1 MQAGDKWCEHA
12 AEAWAHSTYPHVP
25 ELLSKQG
32 GVRIASQEMQLTWG
46 LPWRCPGLSLL
57 MMGTAPRA
65 QSETGWIW
73 SWPVYIWTPISP
85 ALFSC
90 IWCSL
95 LVSPAKVLENVGFS
109 CLFVCLFLPQPLLSW
124 IKAYIMWGK
133 KLIILTFRMPSATFS
148 LVRWENC
155 KMLVCWQHSC
165 SLYSSKGC
173 WGRSFSVRINLTE
186 QCAALSECSAE
197 GRAVSLL
204 VILRAGQAAYQ
215 NLSYVASYFVL

>member
-57 MMGTAPRA
+57 MMGTTPRA

-109 CLFVCLFLPQPLLSW
+109 CLFWFFFATTPPFLN
-124 IKAYIMWGK
+124 K
-133 KLIILTFRMPSATFS
+133 
-148 LVRWENC
+148 
-155 KMLVCWQHSC
+155 
-165 SLYSSKGC
+165 SLYYVGEKAN
-173 WGRSFSVRINLTE
+173 NLD
-186 QCAALSECSAE
+186 
-197 GRAVSLL
+197 
-204 VILRAGQAAYQ
+204 IQ
-215 NLSYVASYFVL
+215 NAFCYF

>member
-1 MQAGDKWCEHA
+1 
-12 AEAWAHSTYPHVP
+12 
-25 ELLSKQG
+25 
-32 GVRIASQEMQLTWG
+32 
-46 LPWRCPGLSLL
+46 
-57 MMGTAPRA
+57 
-65 QSETGWIW
+65 
-73 SWPVYIWTPISP
+73 
-85 ALFSC
+85 
-90 IWCSL
+90 
-95 LVSPAKVLENVGFS
+95 
-109 CLFVCLFLPQPLLSW
+109 
-124 IKAYIMWGK
+124 
-133 KLIILTFRMPSATFS
+133 MPSATFS